1 MKMERLNM
9 NTLEAK
15 MVKTCYGYDEFYWVV
30 DGQPITTYL
39 EQHRP
44 ESLSAFGSLSGLLP
58 AWSGKLIWQWENDL
72 VWEMVSSEEEL
83 NVPILVCEDDCDL
96 SCIVITAHIRK
107 TETMVYWD
115 RIGRLDHSHFDLL
128 EYNQSGILCLESYTD
143 EDWENYGS
151 NIGLDPY
158 GSAQYWKWVSEN
170 CYEEHM
176 RRQRNYMKPFM
187 QDEQNMEWI
196 WSPEWKFERKQYEAV
211 VTQYQEIRGRS

>member
-1 MKMERLNM
+1 M

-15 MVKTCYGYDEFYWVV
+15 LVKTCYAYDEFYWVV

-107 TETMVYWD
+107 TETFVYWAGSAD
-115 RIGRLDHSHFDLL
+115 WTIP
-128 EYNQSGILCLESYTD
+128 ILISWNITKAGFSAWSPIRMKTGKTTAATLGWIHMEAH
-143 EDWENYGS
+143 
-151 NIGLDPY
+151 NIGN
-158 GSAQYWKWVSEN
+158 G
-170 CYEEHM
+170 
-176 RRQRNYMKPFM
+176 
-187 QDEQNMEWI
+187 
-196 WSPEWKFERKQYEAV
+196 
-211 VTQYQEIRGRS
+211 

>member
-1 MKMERLNM
+1 M

-15 MVKTCYGYDEFYWVV
+15 LVKTCYGYDEFYWVI
-30 DGQPITTYL
+30 DGHPITAYL

-58 AWSGKLIWQWENDL
+58 AWSGQLIWQWENDL
-72 VWEMVSSEEEL
+72 IWEMVLSEEEL

-107 TETMVYWD
+107 TESMVYWD

-128 EYNQSGILCLESYTD
+128 KYNQSGILCLETYTD

-151 NIGLDPY
+151 SIALEPY
-158 GSAQYWKWVSEN
+158 GSAEYWKWVSEN
-170 CYEEHM
+170 C
-176 RRQRNYMKPFM
+176 
-187 QDEQNMEWI
+187 
-196 WSPEWKFERKQYEAV
+196 
-211 VTQYQEIRGRS
+211 